1 MSQSQIRINGIRLSS
16 GMTQIFQNPSAG
28 DGEPIPLYQILAQDR
43 INIAS
48 LGFRIGALGPSGFCC
63 HDVKPA
69 NKPDLNCS
77 HLSES
82 QERSLSLV
90 SNVSIVSVYP
100 HHSSLDTLGFLIGLL
115 GKKKI
120 AFQQMASSN
129 AMISFVIAGADQ
141 KRVLELFEKEFDLPS
156 THTPF
161 QQNFNDE
168 TTAFVKKRYP
178 ETSATYVEEKIKT
191 YGIQM
196 VADLSMFEISFNPNE
211 YDHFEICGNGFQTLA
226 RAGKKFYFTFAM
238 TQSKDLCHLFCLT
251 DPVTSQDSQSFF
263 SQVQQVGGM
272 DICQPVS
279 VDLIGFHGPHFGDR
293 YGIFNTAMACLKAG
307 SIKVLTAGCTGAS
320 ICIVLPAGQGEKA
333 VPALAKG
340 FETP

>member
-1 MSQSQIRINGIRLSS
+1 
-16 GMTQIFQNPSAG
+16 MTQIFQNPSAG
-28 DGEPIPLYQILAQDR
+28 DGESCTPLYQILAHDR

-48 LGFRIGALGPSGFCC
+48 LGFRIDALGTSGFCC
-63 HDVKPA
+63 HDVKPDA
-69 NKPDLNCS
+69 KSENKPDLNCS
-77 HLSES
+77 HPSQS

-100 HHSSLDTLGFLIGLL
+100 HHSSLDTLGFLIGLF

-141 KRVLELFEKEFDLPS
+141 KRVLELLEKKFDLPP

-168 TTAFVKKRYP
+168 TTAFVKQRYP

-196 VADLSMFEISFNPNE
+196 VADLSMFEISLNPNE

-226 RAGKKFYFTFAM
+226 MAGKKFYFTFAM
-238 TQSKDLCHLFCLT
+238 TPSKDLCHLFCLT
-251 DPVTSQDSQSFF
+251 DPVTSQDSRSFF

-272 DICQPVS
+272 DICRPVS
-279 VDLIGFHGPHFGDR
+279 VDLICFHGPHFGDR